1 MKSMTFGVFY
11 SPWPPGFSM
20 ATPSNGS
27 LKVKWRKLL
36 FLKSNPRDLGYM
48 QRLFEEQHPGA
59 RLIDATKE
67 TKWPALLEGADR
79 IVLLYPDPIGL
90 GFGPVEKELRSTA
103 PKANIEVLN
112 GRRRRFALDAQTSS
126 ALRWRRFLSY
136 TMLPEFAMTAAFLL
150 WTPVLLVVDALRG
163 KR

>member
-1 MKSMTFGVFY
+1 MTVGVFY
-11 SPWPPGFSM
+11 SPWPSGFSM
-20 ATPSNGS
+20 ATPSHGS

-48 QRLFEEQHPGA
+48 QRLFEEHHPGA
-59 RLIDATKE
+59 TLIDATKVA
-67 TKWPALLEGADR
+67 KWSVSLEGADR
-79 IVLLYPDPIGL
+79 VVLLYPDPIGL
-90 GFGPVEKELRSTA
+90 GFGPVESEVRSTA
-103 PKANIEVLN
+103 PKATIEVLN
-112 GRRRRFALDAQTSS
+112 GRRRNFALDAEASS

-150 WTPVLLVVDALRG
+150 WTPVLLAVDVIRG